1 MQDVDF
7 FSLYSIMKNVNVA
20 LDAALMEAALAC
32 AKESAAM
39 EEVPVGAVLADSN
52 GNIIAAC
59 GNNCIAANDPTGHAE
74 IRTLREAARKTG
86 NYRFPDTTMYVTLEP
101 CAMCAAAMV
110 HARVKRVVFGADDP
124 KTGAVHSKYQIGT
137 DGKLNHVFLVT
148 SGVLKEECSVLL
160 KKFFKRRR

>member
-1 MQDVDF
+1 MVPLDV
-7 FSLYSIMKNVNVA
+7 I
-20 LDAALMEAALAC
+20 LMEAALAC
-32 AKESAAM
+32 ARESAAI
-39 EEVPVGAVLADSN
+39 EEVPVGAVLADTN

-74 IRTLREAARKTG
+74 IRTLREAARRSG

-101 CAMCAAAMV
+101 CAMCAAALV

-124 KTGAVHSKYQIGT
+124 KSGAVRSQYNIGT

-148 SGVLKEECSVLL
+148 SGVLKEKCSVLL
-160 KKFFKRRR
+160 KNFFKRRR

>member
-1 MQDVDF
+1 MENE
-7 FSLYSIMKNVNVA
+7 IVA
-20 LDAALMEAALAC
+20 LDTELMEVALAC
-32 AKESAAM
+32 AKNSAALQ
-39 EEVPVGAVLADSN
+39 EVPVGAVLADGH
-52 GNIIAAC
+52 GNVLAAC

-74 IRTLREAARKTG
+74 IRTLREAARRSG

-124 KTGAVHSKYQIGT
+124 KTGAIQSKYQIGT

-148 SGVLKEECSVLL
+148 SGVLKEECSALL
-160 KKFFKRRR
+160 KNFFKKRR